1 MHHLFSQRLEE
12 QVKRRAQALAHAV
25 RYMVEASN
33 DPTELSRFVNA
44 LGSEDNVNLIVVVAG
59 EPLMVLAS
67 NKNAWIGEFLNDL
80 PDPAFADHL
89 NEEVKA
95 SEPRFHFLP
104 GTAEFDF
111 TEPLLL
117 PWLKMTDSSAVSGA
131 VMVRLAASPIQRV
144 LFRETWSTI
153 GMYEYRMRRVTGEW
167 RWLLSRNTVF
177 TRNPDGTPRLLLG
190 AAEDITERK
199 QMDDELRRAK
209 ETAEAGSRAKSEF
222 LATMSHEICTPMN
235 GVIGMT
241 DLLLDTALTP
251 EQRDCAETVRN
262 SANALLTIINDILD
276 FSKIEA
282 GKLELETIDF
292 DLRATVEEI
301 VNLFLTKACEKR
313 MELVCRVHAD
323 APTALRGDPGR
334 IRQVLINLIGN
345 ALKFSEQGKVVVE
358 VKRLA
363 SSVQHLASQSH
374 SPESGPQTLDP
385 RPQTLD
391 PCVLSFSV
399 RDTGIGIPPERL
411 FKSFSPGDASMS
423 RKYGGT
429 GLGLAICKKLVELMG
444 GEIGVES
451 EVGTATQ
458 PLARNYPVA
467 SDGGRKARPRR
478 IPQNPDE

>member
-1 MHHLFSQRLEE
+1 
-12 QVKRRAQALAHAV
+12 
-25 RYMVEASN
+25 
-33 DPTELSRFVNA
+33 
-44 LGSEDNVNLIVVVAG
+44 
-59 EPLMVLAS
+59 
-67 NKNAWIGEFLNDL
+67 
-80 PDPAFADHL
+80 
-89 NEEVKA
+89 
-95 SEPRFHFLP
+95 
-104 GTAEFDF
+104 
-111 TEPLLL
+111 
-117 PWLKMTDSSAVSGA
+117 
-131 VMVRLAASPIQRV
+131 
-144 LFRETWSTI
+144 
-153 GMYEYRMRRVTGEW
+153 
-167 RWLLSRNTVF
+167 
-177 TRNPDGTPRLLLG
+177 
-190 AAEDITERK
+190 
-199 QMDDELRRAK
+199 MDDELRRAK